1 MINKTLIIRDV
12 EEEVEVE
19 DVVEGICF
27 PQEETP
33 MNHGTETCHPLNSLI
48 RVLKDQCAKKI
59 IVENSIITSRANR
72 VNRVQIID
80 LRINFGGNPDHLEI

>member
-19 DVVEGICF
+19 GVVEGICF

-33 MNHGTETCHPLNSLI
+33 VNHGTETCHPQNSLI
-48 RVLKDQCAKKI
+48 RALRDQCDKEI
-59 IVENSIITSRANR
+59 LVENSITTSR